1 MADDLITMV
10 TTDHRELKRLFDM
23 MQKDK
28 SSRPLALPLAVAML
42 EAHSEA
48 EEDRVYPA
56 VAREAGEK
64 EEAEQAAE
72 EHHQAEDL
80 GKHLLEMDW
89 ESKAFDRALDDW
101 VGAVLH
107 HVEEEENEILPAL
120 GEAVGSDR
128 LRELGLEFA
137 TRRSRK
143 LAGQPLSHV
152 GAAPAAKGQQ
162 ATAGAKRQQATAGTK
177 RQQATAGAKR
187 QQAGAK
193 RQQATAGTKQQQATA
208 AERQQATVGGT
219 RAELYEKARELGI
232 EGRSSMSKEE
242 LAQQVKKAQGR
253 RKR

>member
-23 MQKDK
+23 MQTDK

-64 EEAEQAAE
+64 EEAEHAAE

-89 ESKAFDRALDDW
+89 ESKAFDRALDEW

-128 LRELGLEFA
+128 LRELGLQFA

-152 GAAPAAKGQQ
+152 GEG
-162 ATAGAKRQQATAGTK
+162 TGAKRQSATSGRAKAGAGGTKAGGAKAGAGGAKATAGGAQATA
-177 RQQATAGAKR
+177 
-187 QQAGAK
+187 
-193 RQQATAGTKQQQATA
+193 
-208 AERQQATVGGT
+208 GGT

>member
-10 TTDHRELKRLFDM
+10 TTDHRELERLFDM
-23 MQKDK
+23 MSEDR

-64 EEAEQAAE
+64 DEAEHAAE

-89 ESKAFDRALDDW
+89 ESKEFDRALEEW
-101 VGAVLH
+101 TSAVLR
-107 HVEEEENEILPAL
+107 HVQEEENEILPAL
-120 GEAVGSDR
+120 SEAVDSNR
-128 LRELGLEFA
+128 LRELGLQFA

-143 LAGQPLSHV
+143 LTGQPLSAV
-152 GAAPAAKGQQ
+152 GEGTRGGGGGTRGRGGGGGTGAGRRQ
-162 ATAGAKRQQATAGTK
+162 ATDGMS
-177 RQQATAGAKR
+177 
-187 QQAGAK
+187 
-193 RQQATAGTKQQQATA
+193 
-208 AERQQATVGGT
+208 

-232 EGRSSMSKEE
+232 EGRSSMTKEQ
-242 LAQQVKKAQGR
+242 LAEQVGKTQKRKKR
-253 RKR
+253 

>member
-10 TTDHRELKRLFDM
+10 TTDHRELERLFDM
-23 MQKDK
+23 MKEDR

-64 EEAEQAAE
+64 DEAEHAAE

-89 ESKAFDRALDDW
+89 ESKEFDRALEEW
-101 VGAVLH
+101 TSAVLQ
-107 HVEEEENEILPAL
+107 HVQEEETEILPAL
-120 GEAVGSDR
+120 SEAVDSDR
-128 LRELGLEFA
+128 LRELGLQFA
-137 TRRSRK
+137 TRRSRE
-143 LAGQPLSHV
+143 LTGQPLSAV
-152 GAAPAAKGQQ
+152 GGGTRGGGGGSRGRGGGGGTSGRGGGGGTSAGAGRRQ
-162 ATAGAKRQQATAGTK
+162 ATEGMS
-177 RQQATAGAKR
+177 
-187 QQAGAK
+187 
-193 RQQATAGTKQQQATA
+193 
-208 AERQQATVGGT
+208 

-232 EGRSSMSKEE
+232 EGRSSMTKEQ
-242 LAQQVKKAQGR
+242 LAEQVGKAQKR